1 MQKKPRSWQRMLS
14 GRRLDLLNPSPL
26 DIEIEDIARGISRV
40 ARWNGQTSGEY
51 PLSVAQHS
59 VIVAELLKSYNEN
72 IEIKWQ
78 LAALLHDAA
87 EYIISDM
94 ITPLKSFLG
103 EEYIQLEGKIQ
114 SAINI
119 RFSLPGEIPEKIYKV
134 IKNCDRQTAFIEAI
148 QLAGFTLK
156 EAKKTLKMPKFIPD
170 YKIIPISANKAEKLF
185 LKKLGKILN
194 FCSIFFV

>member
-114 SAINI
+114 AAINI
-119 RFSLPGEIPEKIYKV
+119 RFSLPGEIPKKIYKL
-134 IKNCDRQTAFIEAI
+134 IKNCDKQTAFLEAI

-156 EAKKTLKMPKFIPD
+156 EAKKTLKIPKLIPD

-185 LKKLGKILN
+185 LKKFKELY
-194 FCSIFFV
+194 

>member
-59 VIVAELLKSYNEN
+59 VIVAELLKSYHEN

-103 EEYIQLEGKIQ
+103 EEYIQLEEKIQ

-119 RFSLPGEIPEKIYKV
+119 RFSLPGEIPKKIYKL

-156 EAKKTLKMPKFIPD
+156 DAKKTLKMPTLIPD

-185 LKKLGKILN
+185 LKKFKELY
-194 FCSIFFV
+194 

>member
-40 ARWNGQTSGEY
+40 ARWNGQTSGDH

-103 EEYIQLEGKIQ
+103 DEYIQLEEKIQ

-119 RFSLPGEIPEKIYKV
+119 RFSLPGEIPKKIYKL

-156 EAKKTLKMPKFIPD
+156 DAKKTLKMPKIIPD
-170 YKIIPISANKAEKLF
+170 YKIIPISANKAEKVF
-185 LKKLGKILN
+185 LKKFKELY
-194 FCSIFFV
+194 

>member
-94 ITPLKSFLG
+94 ITPLKLFLG
-103 EEYIQLEGKIQ
+103 VEYIQLEEKIQ

-119 RFSLPGEIPEKIYKV
+119 RFSLPGEIPKKIYKL

-156 EAKKTLKMPKFIPD
+156 EAKKTLKIPTLIPD

-185 LKKLGKILN
+185 LKKFKELY
-194 FCSIFFV
+194 

>member
-40 ARWNGQTSGEY
+40 ARWNGQTSGVY

-94 ITPLKSFLG
+94 ITPLKLFLG
-103 EEYIQLEGKIQ
+103 VEYIQLEEKIQ

-119 RFSLPGEIPEKIYKV
+119 RFSLPGEIPRKIYKL

-156 EAKKTLKMPKFIPD
+156 DAKKTLKIPKFIPD

-185 LKKLGKILN
+185 LKKFMELY
-194 FCSIFFV
+194 

>member
-103 EEYIQLEGKIQ
+103 EEYIQLEEKIQ

-119 RFSLPGEIPEKIYKV
+119 RFSLPGEIPKKIYKL

-156 EAKKTLKMPKFIPD
+156 EAKKTLKMQKLIPD

-185 LKKLGKILN
+185 LKKFKEL
-194 FCSIFFV
+194 S

>member
-59 VIVAELLKSYNEN
+59 VIVAELLKNYNKN

-103 EEYIQLEGKIQ
+103 EEYIQLEEKIQ

-119 RFSLPGEIPEKIYKV
+119 RFSLPGEIPKKIYKL

-156 EAKKTLKMPKFIPD
+156 DAKKTLKMPKLIPD

-185 LKKLGKILN
+185 LKKFKELY
-194 FCSIFFV
+194 

>member
-14 GRRLDLLNPSPL
+14 GRRLDLLDPSPL

-103 EEYIQLEGKIQ
+103 EEYIQLEDKIQ

-119 RFSLPGEIPEKIYKV
+119 RFSLPGEIPKKIYKL

-148 QLAGFTLK
+148 QLAGFTFK
-156 EAKKTLKMPKFIPD
+156 EAKKTLKMPKLIPD
-170 YKIIPISANKAEKLF
+170 YTIIPISANKAEKLF
-185 LKKLGKILN
+185 LKKFMELY
-194 FCSIFFV
+194 

>member
-103 EEYIQLEGKIQ
+103 EEYIQLEEKIQ

-119 RFSLPGEIPEKIYKV
+119 RFSLPGEIPKKIYKL

-148 QLAGFTLK
+148 QLAGFTLND
-156 EAKKTLKMPKFIPD
+156 AKKTLKMPKLIPN

-185 LKKLGKILN
+185 LKKFKEL
-194 FCSIFFV
+194 S

>member
-14 GRRLDLLNPSPL
+14 GRRLDLLDPSPL

-103 EEYIQLEGKIQ
+103 EEYIQLEEKIQ

-119 RFSLPGEIPEKIYKV
+119 RFSLPGEIPKKIYKL

-156 EAKKTLKMPKFIPD
+156 EAKKTLKIPTLIPD
-170 YKIIPISANKAEKLF
+170 YIIIPISANKAEKLF
-185 LKKLGKILN
+185 LKKFKELY
-194 FCSIFFV
+194 

>member
-1 MQKKPRSWQRMLS
+1 MQKKTRSWQRMLS
-14 GRRLDLLNPSPL
+14 GRRLNLLDPSPL

-40 ARWNGQTSGEY
+40 ARWNGQTSGQY

-72 IEIKWQ
+72 IETKWQ

-103 EEYIQLEGKIQ
+103 EEYILLEEKIQ

-119 RFSLPGEIPEKIYKV
+119 RFSLPGEIPKKIYKL

-156 EAKKTLKMPKFIPD
+156 EAKKTLKMPKSLPD
-170 YKIIPISANKAEKLF
+170 HKIIPISANKAEKLF
-185 LKKLGKILN
+185 LKKFMELY
-194 FCSIFFV
+194 

>member
-59 VIVAELLKSYNEN
+59 VIVAELLKSYHEN

-103 EEYIQLEGKIQ
+103 EEYIQLEEKIQ

-119 RFSLPGEIPEKIYKV
+119 RFSLPAEIPKKIYKL

-156 EAKKTLKMPKFIPD
+156 EAKKTLKIPTLIPD

-185 LKKLGKILN
+185 LKKFKELY
-194 FCSIFFV
+194 

>member
-78 LAALLHDAA
+78 LAALLHDAS
-87 EYIISDM
+87 EYIIGDM

-103 EEYIQLEGKIQ
+103 EEYIQLEEKIQ
-114 SAINI
+114 AAINI
-119 RFSLPGEIPEKIYKV
+119 RFSLPGEIPKKIYKL

-156 EAKKTLKMPKFIPD
+156 EAKKTLKIPKLIPD

-185 LKKLGKILN
+185 LKKFKEL
-194 FCSIFFV
+194 S

>member
-14 GRRLDLLNPSPL
+14 GRRLDLLDPSPL

-103 EEYIQLEGKIQ
+103 EEYIQLEDKIQ

-119 RFSLPGEIPEKIYKV
+119 RFSLPGEIPKKIYKL

-156 EAKKTLKMPKFIPD
+156 EAKKTLKIPTLIPD

-185 LKKLGKILN
+185 LKKFKELY
-194 FCSIFFV
+194 

>member
-14 GRRLDLLNPSPL
+14 GRRLDLLDPSPL

-40 ARWNGQTSGEY
+40 ARWNGQTSGVY

-103 EEYIQLEGKIQ
+103 EEYIQLEEKIQ

-119 RFSLPGEIPEKIYKV
+119 RFSLPGEIPKKIYKL

-156 EAKKTLKMPKFIPD
+156 DAKKTLKIPKFIPD

-185 LKKLGKILN
+185 LKKFKELY
-194 FCSIFFV
+194 

>member
-103 EEYIQLEGKIQ
+103 EEYIQLEENIQ

-119 RFSLPGEIPEKIYKV
+119 RFSLPGEIPKKINKL

-156 EAKKTLKMPKFIPD
+156 EAKKTLKMPKLIPD

-185 LKKLGKILN
+185 LKKFKEL
-194 FCSIFFV
+194 S

>member
-59 VIVAELLKSYNEN
+59 VIVAELLKIYNEN

-103 EEYIQLEGKIQ
+103 EEYIQLEEKIQ

-119 RFSLPGEIPEKIYKV
+119 RFSLPGEIPKEIYKL

-156 EAKKTLKMPKFIPD
+156 EAKKTLKMPKLIPD

-185 LKKLGKILN
+185 LKKFKELY
-194 FCSIFFV
+194 

>member
-59 VIVAELLKSYNEN
+59 VIVAELLKSYHEN

-103 EEYIQLEGKIQ
+103 EEYIQLEEKIQ

-119 RFSLPGEIPEKIYKV
+119 RFSLPGEIPKKIYKL

-156 EAKKTLKMPKFIPD
+156 EAKKTLKIPTLIPD

-185 LKKLGKILN
+185 LKKFKELY
-194 FCSIFFV
+194 

>member
-1 MQKKPRSWQRMLS
+1 MQKKQRSWQRMLS

-103 EEYIQLEGKIQ
+103 EEYIQ
-114 SAINI
+114 
-119 RFSLPGEIPEKIYKV
+119 
-134 IKNCDRQTAFIEAI
+134 
-148 QLAGFTLK
+148 
-156 EAKKTLKMPKFIPD
+156 
-170 YKIIPISANKAEKLF
+170 
-185 LKKLGKILN
+185 
-194 FCSIFFV
+194 FCLLYTSPSPRDS

>member
-103 EEYIQLEGKIQ
+103 EEYIQLEEKIQ

-119 RFSLPGEIPEKIYKV
+119 RFSLPGEIPKKIYKL

-156 EAKKTLKMPKFIPD
+156 EAKKTLKIPTLIPD

-185 LKKLGKILN
+185 LKKFKELY
-194 FCSIFFV
+194 

>member
-59 VIVAELLKSYNEN
+59 VIVAELLKIYNEN

-103 EEYIQLEGKIQ
+103 EEYIQLEDKIQ

-119 RFSLPGEIPEKIYKV
+119 RFSLPGEIPKKIYKL

-156 EAKKTLKMPKFIPD
+156 EAKKTLKIPKLIPD

-185 LKKLGKILN
+185 LKKFKELY
-194 FCSIFFV
+194 

>member
-59 VIVAELLKSYNEN
+59 VIVAELLKNYNEN

-103 EEYIQLEGKIQ
+103 EEYIQLEEKIQ

-119 RFSLPGEIPEKIYKV
+119 RFSLPGEIPKKIYKL

-185 LKKLGKILN
+185 LKKFKEL
-194 FCSIFFV
+194 S

>member
-103 EEYIQLEGKIQ
+103 EEYIQLEEKIQ

-119 RFSLPGEIPEKIYKV
+119 RFSLPGEIPKKIYKL

-156 EAKKTLKMPKFIPD
+156 DAKNTLKMPKLIPD
-170 YKIIPISANKAEKLF
+170 YKIIPMSANKAEKLF
-185 LKKLGKILN
+185 LKKFKELY
-194 FCSIFFV
+194 

>member
-26 DIEIEDIARGISRV
+26 VIEIEDIARGISRV

-103 EEYIQLEGKIQ
+103 EEYIQLEEKIQ

-119 RFSLPGEIPEKIYKV
+119 RFSLPGEIPKKIYKL

-156 EAKKTLKMPKFIPD
+156 EAKKTLKMPKLIPD

-185 LKKLGKILN
+185 LKKFKELY
-194 FCSIFFV
+194 

>member
-94 ITPLKSFLG
+94 ITRLKSFLG
-103 EEYIQLEGKIQ
+103 EEYIQLEEKIQ

-119 RFSLPGEIPEKIYKV
+119 RFSLPGEIPKKIYKL

-156 EAKKTLKMPKFIPD
+156 EAKRTLKMPTLIPD

-185 LKKLGKILN
+185 LKKFKEL
-194 FCSIFFV
+194 S

>member
-87 EYIISDM
+87 EYIVSDM

-103 EEYIQLEGKIQ
+103 EEYIQLEEKIQ

-119 RFSLPGEIPEKIYKV
+119 RFSLPGEIPKKIYKL

-156 EAKKTLKMPKFIPD
+156 EAKKTLKMPTLIPD

-185 LKKLGKILN
+185 LKKFKELY
-194 FCSIFFV
+194 

>member
-59 VIVAELLKSYNEN
+59 VIVAELLKNYNEN

-103 EEYIQLEGKIQ
+103 EEYIQLEEKIQ

-119 RFSLPGEIPEKIYKV
+119 RFSLPGEIPKKIYKL

-156 EAKKTLKMPKFIPD
+156 DAKKTLKMPKLIPD

-185 LKKLGKILN
+185 LKKFKELY
-194 FCSIFFV
+194 

>member
-14 GRRLDLLNPSPL
+14 GRRLDLLDPSPL

-59 VIVAELLKSYNEN
+59 VIVAELLKSYHEN

-103 EEYIQLEGKIQ
+103 EEYIQLEEKIQ

-119 RFSLPGEIPEKIYKV
+119 RFSLPGEIPKKIYKL

-156 EAKKTLKMPKFIPD
+156 DAKKTLKMPKLIPD
-170 YKIIPISANKAEKLF
+170 YKIIPISAIKAEKLF
-185 LKKLGKILN
+185 LKKFKEL
-194 FCSIFFV
+194 S

>member
-59 VIVAELLKSYNEN
+59 VIVAELLKNYNEN

-103 EEYIQLEGKIQ
+103 EEYIQLEEKIQ

-119 RFSLPGEIPEKIYKV
+119 RFSLPGEIPKKIYKL

-156 EAKKTLKMPKFIPD
+156 EAKKTLKMPKLIPD
-170 YKIIPISANKAEKLF
+170 HKIIPISANKAEKLF
-185 LKKLGKILN
+185 LKKFKEL
-194 FCSIFFV
+194 S

>member
-1 MQKKPRSWQRMLS
+1 MQKKSRSWQRMLS

-40 ARWNGQTSGEY
+40 ARWNGQTSGDY

-59 VIVAELLKSYNEN
+59 VIVAELLKKYNKN

-103 EEYIQLEGKIQ
+103 EEYIQLEEKIQ

-119 RFSLPGEIPEKIYKV
+119 RFSLPGEIPKKIYKL

-156 EAKKTLKMPKFIPD
+156 EAKKTLKMPTLLPD

-185 LKKLGKILN
+185 LKKFKELY
-194 FCSIFFV
+194 

>member
-1 MQKKPRSWQRMLS
+1 MQKKPRSRQRMLS
-14 GRRLDLLNPSPL
+14 GRRLDLLDPSPL

-103 EEYIQLEGKIQ
+103 EEYIQLEEKIQ

-119 RFSLPGEIPEKIYKV
+119 RFSLPGEIPKKIYKL

-156 EAKKTLKMPKFIPD
+156 EAKKTLKIPTLIPD

-185 LKKLGKILN
+185 LKKFKEL
-194 FCSIFFV
+194 S